1 MSASHD
7 QQSEEAKRF
16 AELINRLFDTH
27 RHPSGREFRISEVST
42 MTNGQLTVG
51 WLSLSRKGGIARPG
65 ADKIALLAGF
75 FGVDTA
81 YFTGVRAAPEPDA
94 DETETEAALRQ
105 AMANPYVREVAFRAS
120 QLDDLEE
127 QRLLLKLVDQALA
140 FGARAREA
148 RERKAAETREAY
160 ETPGTDATEPDG

>member
-16 AELINRLFDTH
+16 AELLNRLFDTH
-27 RHPSGREFRISEVST
+27 RHPSGREFKLSEVSA

-65 ADKIALLAGF
+65 ADKIALLAQY
-75 FGVDTA
+75 FGVDTT
-81 YFTGVRAAPEPDA
+81 YFTGVHASPETAA
-94 DETETEAALRQ
+94 DETEVALRQ
-105 AMANPYVREVAFRAS
+105 AMANPYVRDVAFRAS
-120 QLDDLEE
+120 QLDDPEE

-148 RERKAAETREAY
+148 RERKAAESREAY
-160 ETPGTDATEPDG
+160 ETSDTDTTEPDR